1 MKDKVWN
8 IVIVGLL
15 LLLIWVF
22 TFYWG
27 SQETK
32 EVGTEK
38 ERDKVETNAANSID
52 KDLKR
57 AEYNRKFSEVV
68 KKIKSRDKRSDLE
81 KEEEKRMKEL
91 VEVPIKSVKD
101 IEEETEKIYDELLP
115 ESFESDVEVMDEAL
129 NELDTKSD
137 ELNEK
142 LIVEEESMGI
152 MGAEIDEEE
161 VSTEETKLIANDEVP
176 ENEEE
181 LDVEGED
188 VNNI

>member
-52 KDLKR
+52 KDLKT